1 MSSSAIIWA
10 LAGAGLVSVLGG
22 WWHYIATIPAD
33 TVPRTPMVMFI
44 TQIAG
49 VALGGASLVLGDR
62 ADSLPVGVMVLA
74 GFAIML
80 ALMFFILF
88 SQRKTPL
95 GKIQVAEG
103 APMLAFGSVDSG
115 GNAIAS
121 DDWRG
126 RRVLLK
132 FYRGFW

>member
-1 MSSSAIIWA
+1 MSSTIIWA
-10 LAGAGLVSVLGG
+10 FAGAGLVSVLGG
-22 WWHYIATIPAD
+22 WWHYIVTIPGD
-33 TVPRTPMVMFI
+33 RVPRTPTVMFI

-49 VALGGASLVLGDR
+49 VVLGGTSLVLGNR
-62 ADSLPVGVMVLA
+62 ADSLPVGVIVLA
-74 GFAIML
+74 GFAIMM

-103 APMLAFGSVDSG
+103 APMLAFESVDSG

-121 DDWRG
+121 EDWRG

-132 FYRGFW
+132 FFRGFW